1 MESVPTVQAHFANLT
16 NVVVKMN
23 RTNGFAVEVSDIL
36 VGGSVLVIFKKVG
49 LEIETVFGK
58 RLGRALLD
66 CDSRQQSP
74 WSRLEEK
81 CKYHYKVN
89 TILTRK

>member
-16 NVVVKMN
+16 NVIGKMN

-36 VGGSVLVIFKKVG
+36 VGGSGDPVLVIFKKVG

-58 RLGRALLD
+58 RLGQALLD
-66 CDSRQQSP
+66 CDNRQQ
-74 WSRLEEK
+74 
-81 CKYHYKVN
+81 
-89 TILTRK
+89 